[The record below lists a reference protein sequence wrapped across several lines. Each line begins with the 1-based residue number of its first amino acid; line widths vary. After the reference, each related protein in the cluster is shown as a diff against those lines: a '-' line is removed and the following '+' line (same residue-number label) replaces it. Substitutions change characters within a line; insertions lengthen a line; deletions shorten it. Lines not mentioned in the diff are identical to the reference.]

1 MKESLWL
8 QPKSKEEM
16 TLLKSLVK
24 KLRIKSSVLSI
35 DEEEDMALGLAIL
48 KNRKEKKASKASII
62 AALKS

>member
-16 TLLKSLVK
+16 TLLKSLAK

-48 KNRKEKKASKASII
+48 KNRQGKKATNASVI

>member
-1 MKESLWL
+1 
-8 QPKSKEEM
+8 M
-16 TLLKSLVK
+16 TLLKSLAK

-48 KNRKEKKASKASII
+48 KNRQGKKATKASVM